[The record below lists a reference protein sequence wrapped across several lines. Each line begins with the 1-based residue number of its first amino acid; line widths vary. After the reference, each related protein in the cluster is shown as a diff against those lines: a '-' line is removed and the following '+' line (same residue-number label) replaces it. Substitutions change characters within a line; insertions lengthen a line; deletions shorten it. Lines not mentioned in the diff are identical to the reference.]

1 MTKIQVPSTIEPQAR
16 DTTAIPEA
24 SEPRPPVKSQEGDQP
39 SWSMSDVSLS
49 ESAQQISSL
58 EKKLKALPG
67 INLDR
72 IEAIREDII
81 GGAYIVDA
89 EKIVSTLLSL
99 ERSFVSQG
107 RNS

>member
-1 MTKIQVPSTIEPQAR
+1 MIKIQVPRTIEPQAR
-16 DTTAIPEA
+16 DTNAMPEA
-24 SEPRPPVKSQEGDQP
+24 SEPQLPAKSQEADQP

-67 INLDR
+67 INLSR

-89 EKIVSTLLSL
+89 EKIVSSLLSL

-107 RNS
+107 ANS